1 MRDDAKDRVT
11 TGFGSA
17 VRPVDW
23 WGADRVKIPLGWY
36 FYGLLCRNKQQ
47 DSNKIE
53 WKLLVNKKIRN
64 GKARRR
70 AAAASSPEIAVR
82 PVAKHATL
90 KKRHT
95 GVRNSFIF
103 MVLMPIIVASM
114 YLWSF
119 AADQYASTTGF
130 TVRQEESGGASGLM
144 SGLAAITGGSGGAA
158 DTDVLYEFIRS
169 QEMVEIV
176 DKHVDINA
184 IYSKHWDVDPLFSL
198 WPDATIE
205 DKLSYWQRMVRISY
219 DQGTGLIEL
228 RVLAFTA
235 AEAQLIAREIV
246 SESQKMI
253 NSLNKIVR
261 EDTMSYA
268 LADLDD
274 ALARLK
280 LARQE
285 LVKFRTKTQIVDPE
299 ADIQGRMGV
308 VNSLQQQ
315 LAQALVDH
323 DLIAAIATQEN
334 DPRLEQAARQI
345 EVIRKRIES
354 ERETFVKSGSEAGG
368 RDYPTLIAEFENL
381 SVEKEFAE
389 KTYSL
394 ALAAVDLA
402 RSSAARQSRYLTA
415 YVSPTLAETA
425 EFPQRM
431 MLAVLI
437 SLFMLLTW
445 AILVLVYYSVRD
457 RR

>member
-1 MRDDAKDRVT
+1 MN
-11 TGFGSA
+11 
-17 VRPVDW
+17 
-23 WGADRVKIPLGWY
+23 
-36 FYGLLCRNKQQ
+36 NKT
-47 DSNKIE
+47 
-53 WKLLVNKKIRN
+53 RN

-70 AAAASSPEIAVR
+70 AVAAQAEPEIAVR
-82 PVAKHATL
+82 PVAKPAAL
-90 KKRHT
+90 KKRHY
-95 GVRNSFIF
+95 GVRNSFIL
-103 MVLMPIIVASM
+103 MVVLPVVLASI

-144 SGLAAITGGSGGAA
+144 TGLAAITGGSGGAA

-176 DKHVDINA
+176 DQRLDINA
-184 IYSKHWDVDPLFSL
+184 VYSRHWDTDPLFAL

-205 DKLSYWQRMVRISY
+205 EKLRYWQRMVRISY

-235 AEAQLIAREIV
+235 AEAQQIAREIV
-246 SESQKMI
+246 TESQRMI
-253 NSLNKIVR
+253 NSLNKVVR

-274 ALARLK
+274 SLVRLK
-280 LARQE
+280 QARQE
-285 LVKFRTKTQIVDPE
+285 LVKFRTNTQIVDPA

-315 LAQALVDH
+315 LAQALIEH
-323 DLIAAIATQEN
+323 DLIAAIATQDN

-345 EVIRKRIES
+345 DVIRTRIES
-354 ERETFVKSGSEAGG
+354 ERETFVQTGAEADG

-415 YVSPTLAETA
+415 YVSPTLAQTA
-425 EFPQRM
+425 EFPQRI
-431 MLAVLI
+431 MLTVLI
-437 SLFMLLTW
+437 GLFMLLTW

>member
-1 MRDDAKDRVT
+1 MS
-11 TGFGSA
+11 FL
-17 VRPVDW
+17 VD
-23 WGADRVKIPLGWY
+23 
-36 FYGLLCRNKQQ
+36 
-47 DSNKIE
+47 
-53 WKLLVNKKIRN
+53 KKSKN
-64 GKARRR
+64 GKEKRKT
-70 AAAASSPEIAVR
+70 AAAAVAATEVR
-82 PVAKHATL
+82 PVAKPARL
-90 KKRHT
+90 KKRHY
-95 GVRNSFIF
+95 GVRNSF
-103 MVLMPIIVASM
+103 VLLVLLPVLLVSI

-176 DKHVDINA
+176 DQHADFHM
-184 IYSKHWDVDPLFSL
+184 IYSKHWDNDPVFSL
-198 WPDATIE
+198 RPDATIE
-205 DKLSYWQRMVRISY
+205 EKLRYWQRMVRISY

-235 AEAQLIAREIV
+235 KDAQLIAREIV

-253 NSLNKIVR
+253 NALNKVVR

-268 LADLDD
+268 IADLEDS
-274 ALARLK
+274 LKRLK
-280 LARQE
+280 LARQA
-285 LVKFRTKTQIVDPE
+285 LVKFRTATQIVDPA

-315 LAQALVDH
+315 FAQALIEH
-323 DLIAAIATQEN
+323 DLIAAIATQDS
-334 DPRLEQAARQI
+334 DPRLAQAARQI
-345 EVIRKRIES
+345 EVIRKRITS
-354 ERETFVKSGSEAGG
+354 ERETFVESGGVAGG

-381 SVEKEFAE
+381 TVDKEFAE

-394 ALAAVDLA
+394 ALSALDLA

-415 YVSPTLAETA
+415 YVNPTLAQTA
-425 EFPQRM
+425 EFPQRI

-437 SLFMLLTW
+437 GVFMLLSW
-445 AILVLVYYSVRD
+445 AILVLVYYSLRD